1 MTVQKFTQPD
11 SSTAPTGNDYAE
23 DIDASISVLQEL
35 LGSFAPFCSEPPAME
50 VNIGPG
56 RLKHEFGL
64 GAAPTISQITLL
76 TSSTIVAPSANPR
89 IDRIGIDAGTSQ
101 LIYFQGIEAASPVAP
116 RYADG
121 VIPICAIS
129 LEPGQTVITNF
140 HITDER
146 SLFDME
152 FGNTASLAGDTG
164 AYNDVAAY
172 RIFTTAGSY
181 SLTKPTDAKYMRLTF
196 GAGGGGGGGAIE
208 TGGFATYCG
217 GGGGGGS
224 VVSGLTVA
232 AQDISFTVGAAGTAG
247 LGNTPAGTNN
257 ATAGGPGGDTT
268 VTMADGTVY
277 TTNGGLGGGRATT
290 TPTQGAGGAGGAATH
305 GGFAGAAGASAS
317 GGGGGGPIPG
327 AGGNAGENQNLGRG
341 FSLVL
346 PSAEHG
352 LCFGGIGGQ
361 TGGFG
366 LAANAGSA
374 GFLMVEWW

>member
-101 LIYFQGIEAASPVAP
+101 LVYFEGAEAASPVAP
-116 RYADG
+116 TYADG
-121 VIPICAIS
+121 VIPICAIN

-208 TGGFATYCG
+208 TAGFVTYRG

-224 VVSGLTVA
+224 VVSGLPIA
-232 AQDISFTVGAAGTAG
+232 AQDISFTVGASGTPG
-247 LGNTPAGTNN
+247 ISNNPAGTDN

-277 TTNGGLGGGRATT
+277 TTNGGLGGGRART
-290 TPTQGAGGAGGAATH
+290 TPAHGGGGAGGAATH
-305 GGFAGAAGASAS
+305 GGFAGTAGGTGGVAPGS
-317 GGGGGGPIPG
+317 GGD
-327 AGGNAGENQNLGRG
+327 AGENTSLGKGWVAG
-341 FSLVL
+341 FS
-346 PSAEHG
+346 AERG
-352 LCFGGIGGQ
+352 LCFGGLGGENSGPL
-361 TGGFG
+361 TP
-366 LAANAGSA
+366 ARAGSP